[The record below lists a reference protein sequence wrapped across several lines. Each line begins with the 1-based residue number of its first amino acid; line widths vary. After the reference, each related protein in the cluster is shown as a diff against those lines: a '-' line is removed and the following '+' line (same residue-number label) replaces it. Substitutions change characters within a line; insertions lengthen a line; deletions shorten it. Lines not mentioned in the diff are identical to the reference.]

1 MDNVKLLKT
10 DDEVNISRT
19 DNRAFYVLYKQ
30 AVLQELKE
38 RGAID
43 DCRLQLCLKR
53 LEEEPC

>member
-1 MDNVKLLKT
+1 MENVIHLKT
-10 DDEVNISRT
+10 EDEAQISRT
-19 DNRAFYVLYKQ
+19 ENRAFYGLYKQ